1 MGVTAYVI
9 CPKFLKA
16 VVMGG
21 QSEFYADRLA
31 ELKKIAK
38 FAFANKRK
46 HIV

>member
-1 MGVTAYVI
+1 MV
-9 CPKFLKA
+9 KD
-16 VVMGG
+16 G
-21 QSEFYADRLA
+21 QSRFYADRLA